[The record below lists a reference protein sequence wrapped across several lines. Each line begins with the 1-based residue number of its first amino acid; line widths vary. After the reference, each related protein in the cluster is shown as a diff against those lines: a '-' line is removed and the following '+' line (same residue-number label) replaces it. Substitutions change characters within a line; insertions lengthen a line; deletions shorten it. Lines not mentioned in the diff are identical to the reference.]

1 MIAHQRILSYANYLG
16 RSRHTH
22 VQRGH
27 MGCAG
32 LAVAKV
38 HQVTQVEFFR
48 LVKIHHRMIGHSW
61 VRPPLPPAADVCRG
75 LCVRPV
81 SGTLPAHHPAG
92 GPRRWR
98 VSTSALGLFSSSLAS
113 GWSSQLSATSS
124 KHWVRSSRGRGS
136 PRTWNRCCKGRTE
149 SRQTQS

>member
-32 LAVAKV
+32 LAVANV

-48 LVKIHHRMIGHSW
+48 LVKIHHRMIGHGW
-61 VRPPLPPAADVCRG
+61 VRPPLPPATDVCRG

-81 SGTLPAHHPAG
+81 SGVLPAHHPAS
-92 GPRRWR
+92 GPRR
-98 VSTSALGLFSSSLAS
+98 VESISALGLFSSSLAS

-124 KHWVRSSRGRGS
+124 KHWVCSSQGSGS
-136 PRTWNRCCKGRTE
+136 PHTWNRCCKGRTK
-149 SRQTQS
+149 SGQTQS